1 LQVLATSIDMAALC
15 ASIAMPLTRRS
26 GTPGSFTLETA
37 VGAGKVRQVVVAPEE
52 SERRS
57 VTYLELLRSYMNC
70 PESRANAQFLPFGTP
85 GNCGF

>member
-1 LQVLATSIDMAALC
+1 LN
-15 ASIAMPLTRRS
+15 
-26 GTPGSFTLETA
+26 LETA

-52 SERRS
+52 SGRQS